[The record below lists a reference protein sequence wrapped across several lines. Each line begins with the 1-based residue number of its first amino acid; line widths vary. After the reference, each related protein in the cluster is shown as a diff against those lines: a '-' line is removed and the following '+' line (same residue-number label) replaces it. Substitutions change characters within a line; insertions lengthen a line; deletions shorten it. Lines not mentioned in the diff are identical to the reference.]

1 MRVFGTSME
10 KQWRD
15 FEEEA
20 IPFMPDLFRIAMW
33 LVRNKTE
40 AEDLVQETFIEALKS
55 FHRYE
60 LGTNCKAWMTKI
72 MYHLNG
78 KRKRKLG
85 QMKLVRDTEERLAE
99 TLVFEP
105 PVTQKLTDEEIIGA
119 LKKVPENFREVVVLA
134 DVEDFAYKE
143 IAKVLDVPIGTVMSR
158 LHRGRKILRGELA
171 VYAKEFGINL
181 EDEDKRNAV

>member
-1 MRVFGTSME
+1 MRIFGTSRK
-10 KQWRD
+10 KQWQD

-33 LVRNKTE
+33 LVRDKNE

-85 QMKLVRDTEERLAE
+85 QMKLVQDTEERLAE

-105 PVTQKLTDEEIIGA
+105 PVSEKLTDEEILGA
-119 LKKVPENFREVVVLA
+119 LKKVPEGFREVVILA
-134 DVEDFAYKE
+134 DVEDFSYKE
-143 IAKVLDVPIGTVMSR
+143 IAGFLDVPIGTVMSR
-158 LHRGRKILRGELA
+158 LHRGRKLLRGELA
-171 VYAKEFGINL
+171 IYAKEFGINT
-181 EDEDKRNAV
+181 EDEQKRNAV

>member
-1 MRVFGTSME
+1 MRIFGKSKE
-10 KQWRD
+10 KNWRD

-33 LVRNKTE
+33 LVRNKDE

-60 LGTNCKAWMTKI
+60 MGTNCKAWMTKI

-85 QMKLVRDTEERLAE
+85 MMQFVQDTEERLAE

-105 PVTQKLTDEEIIGA
+105 SVPQRLTDEEVIGA
-119 LKKVPENFREVVVLA
+119 LKKVPETFREVVILA

-143 IAKVLDVPIGTVMSR
+143 IARVLDVPIGTVMSR
-158 LHRGRKILRGELA
+158 LHRGRKVLRGELA
-171 VYAKEFGINL
+171 VYAKDFGINT
-181 EDEDKRNAV
+181 EDEEKRNAV

>member
-1 MRVFGTSME
+1 MRGFGKSKE

-40 AEDLVQETFIEALKS
+40 AEDLVQETFIQALKS

-85 QMKLVRDTEERLAE
+85 QMQLVQDTEERLAE
-99 TLVFEP
+99 TLIFAP
-105 PVTQKLTDEEIIGA
+105 PVAQKLTDEEIIGA

-171 VYAKEFGINL
+171 VYAKEFGINI
-181 EDEDKRNAV
+181 EDEKKRNAV